1 MTKMRSDRGISL
13 ATILVVL
20 CCFGGTVTAGSIV
33 THRVLVASVASS
45 LPTVV
50 VKSGSQYATS
60 TSEYIGLMPY
70 LDTILHWQDEIVD
83 HHNLPPPMG

>member
-1 MTKMRSDRGISL
+1 M
-13 ATILVVL
+13 
-20 CCFGGTVTAGSIV
+20 TAGSIV

-45 LPTVV
+45 HPTVV
-50 VKSGSQYATS
+50 VKSGSQYAAS
-60 TSEYIGLMPY
+60 TNEDIGLTPF

>member
-1 MTKMRSDRGISL
+1 MRSERGISL

-33 THRVLVASVASS
+33 THRVLVASVISS
-45 LPTVV
+45 HPAEV
-50 VKSGSQYATS
+50 VKSGSQYAAS
-60 TSEYIGLMPY
+60 TIEHIGSTPV
-70 LDTILHWQDEIVD
+70 LDTILHWQDEFAD

>member
-1 MTKMRSDRGISL
+1 MRSDRGISL

-45 LPTVV
+45 LPD
-50 VKSGSQYATS
+50 SGGEVGFSVR
-60 TSEYIGLMPY
+60 YI
-70 LDTILHWQDEIVD
+70 DQ
-83 HHNLPPPMG
+83 

>member
-1 MTKMRSDRGISL
+1 MRSDRGISL

-50 VKSGSQYATS
+50 VNSGSQYATS

>member
-1 MTKMRSDRGISL
+1 MRSDRGISL

-33 THRVLVASVASS
+33 THRVIVASVASS
-45 LPTVV
+45 HPTVV
-50 VKSGSQYATS
+50 VKSGSQYAALTI
-60 TSEYIGLMPY
+60 EYTGLTPF
-70 LDTILHWQDEIVD
+70 LDTFLHWQNKILD